1 MKVDTLKFSIRDSK
15 HDLLYKTLRPLATG
29 LVKRQ
34 VQKAI
39 QDAVRT
45 GLEYVDGQLVTVR
58 DRMQEAKED
67 ENQSRTQ
74 ALQEVRLRP
83 HHTRTCEADTS
94 MRQLFQR
101 KKDEASSA
109 ASKADAKTGTFK
121 VVSKRDSAILQD
133 VGRPEGWANRAQER
147 ADAAVQGETWHSEAF
162 TIV

>member
-1 MKVDTLKFSIRDSK
+1 M
-15 HDLLYKTLRPLATG
+15 
-29 LVKRQ
+29 KRQ

-58 DRMQEAKED
+58 DRMEEAKED

-74 ALQEVRLRP
+74 ALQEVRPFIPFLSAFSLYR
-83 HHTRTCEADTS
+83 TRLT
-94 MRQLFQR
+94 RVWVQLFQR

-121 VVSKRDSAILQD
+121 VVSKRDSMILQD
-133 VGRPEGWANRAQER
+133 VGRPEGWANRAQEH
-147 ADAAVQGETWHSEAF
+147 ADAAVQGEGWHSDAF
-162 TIV
+162 SIV

>member
-1 MKVDTLKFSIRDSK
+1 
-15 HDLLYKTLRPLATG
+15 
-29 LVKRQ
+29 
-34 VQKAI
+34 
-39 QDAVRT
+39 
-45 GLEYVDGQLVTVR
+45 
-58 DRMQEAKED
+58 
-67 ENQSRTQ
+67 
-74 ALQEVRLRP
+74 
-83 HHTRTCEADTS
+83 

-101 KKDEASSA
+101 KKEEASSA